1 VIGPDELQSENE
13 IESDAAVRTLEGNTL
28 EGKAARGLALAG
40 GAFALQRVL
49 VFVAT
54 LVLARVL
61 VPGDFGLVAFALS
74 VLNFVEVLAD
84 AGLSEAIV
92 YREDAEDDRVS
103 STAFW
108 IGVIGSVVLVAL
120 VWFGAPAVA
129 RFGGSETVPLVRV
142 LAFDFVLA
150 SIGNVHEYRL
160 RHSLQFGRL
169 FVPTTAGALVT
180 GVVSIVAALAGAGA
194 WSLVAGILAGTAI
207 RSLLLWVVCPFR
219 PRFVIARQYLPSL
232 FLFGSG
238 MIAVGFLGEG
248 AKNIDYLI
256 VGAKL
261 GTTALGFYYV
271 AFRLPELV
279 ILGVVQIA
287 NDVLFPYYAR
297 VNDGAEGA
305 GSDLG
310 VRYLATLRLAAALV
324 IPASAGMAALALPI
338 VLALYGQE
346 WRAAVTPMALIALWA
361 ALASLAAMP
370 GAAFKALGKSWLLTA
385 TGVVQLAVL
394 IPAVTLAASHGI
406 AAVAGAQVVEKTISL
421 AMLGA
426 VTARVLRVPWYA
438 AFRAAALPLLMS
450 AVTFAVVFP
459 VGRAFDPY
467 VAIAVGVP
475 LGVGCYAT
483 LLRALMPDVFRVCI
497 APLARFRPKSVVP
510 PLLQESSRDG
520 VLEGS

>member
-1 VIGPDELQSENE
+1 VIGPQDIELERE
-13 IESDAAVRTLEGNTL
+13 IETAATVQTL

-40 GAFALQRVL
+40 GAFALQRLL
-49 VFVAT
+49 VFIAT

-61 VPGDFGLVAFALS
+61 VPNDFGLVAFALS
-74 VLNFVEVLAD
+74 ILNFVDVLTD

-92 YREDAEDDRVS
+92 YRTDAEDDRVS

-108 IGVIGSVVLVAL
+108 IGLIGSAALAAL
-120 VWFGAPAVA
+120 VWFGAPTVA

-142 LAFDFVLA
+142 LALDFVVA
-150 SIGNVHEYRL
+150 AFGKVHEYRL
-160 RHSLQFGRL
+160 RHSLEFGRL
-169 FVPTTAGALVT
+169 LLPTTAGALVT
-180 GVVSIVAALAGAGA
+180 GTVSIAAALAGAGA
-194 WSLVAGILAGTAI
+194 WSLVAGILAGSAT
-207 RSLLLWVVCPFR
+207 RSMLLWIVCPFR
-219 PRFVIARQYLPSL
+219 PRFLIARQYLPSL
-232 FLFGSG
+232 FVFGSG
-238 MIAVGFLGEG
+238 MVAVGLLGEG

-279 ILGVVQIA
+279 ILGVMQIA

-297 VNDGAEGA
+297 VIDGSESPR

-310 VRYLATLRLAAALV
+310 DRYLATLRLAAALV
-324 IPASAGMAALALPI
+324 IPASVGMAALALPI
-338 VLALYGQE
+338 VLALYGE
-346 WRAAVTPMALIALWA
+346 AWRDSVTPMALIALWA

-370 GAAFKALGKSWLLTA
+370 GAVFKALGKSWLLTA
-385 TGVVQLAVL
+385 TGIVQLAVL
-394 IPAVTLAASHGI
+394 VPAVWLAASHGV

-438 AFRAAALPLLMS
+438 AFRAAALPVLMS
-450 AVTFAVVFP
+450 AITFAVVYP
-459 VGRAFDPY
+459 IGRVLEPY
-467 VAIAVGVP
+467 AALALGIP
-475 LGVGCYAT
+475 LGVCCYLA
-483 LLRALMPDVFRVCI
+483 LLRGLMPDIFRVCI
-497 APLARFRPKSVVP
+497 APVARFRARGV
-510 PLLQESSRDG
+510 ETA